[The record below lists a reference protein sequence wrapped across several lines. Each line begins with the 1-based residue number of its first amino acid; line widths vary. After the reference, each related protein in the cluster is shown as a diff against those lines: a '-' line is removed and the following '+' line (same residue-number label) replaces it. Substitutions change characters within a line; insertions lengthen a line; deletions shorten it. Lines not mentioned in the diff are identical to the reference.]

1 MFMKFENVRV
11 FNFENAI
18 RGMRNPKNSWDKS
31 DSFFA
36 LGTFDYNEGP
46 IRDLVYKWCL
56 SKYPNFEEEDAFT
69 FSQAEDLLDKTEEWL
84 VNNGTLH
91 MNDDF
96 VELALIGP
104 NDMKLMQT
112 LIKAGPEHRKFMR
125 QIFVSVDIT
134 APLYWW
140 KEFDTYKVGTVAN
153 SCSTMHKITA
163 KKFDISDFSVEHLET
178 IARFNEDS
186 EPYQPYMIMKSVI
199 NCLNACRET
208 YLKTKNKTDWW
219 QIIQLLPSSYNQKRT
234 VTMSYE
240 NLFAMCSKGQRRFHK
255 LNEWSGLDNPELE
268 NFIAFARKL
277 PYAQELI
284 FIDETEPEKISI
296 SKEIYENLL
305 EIKNK
310 LAALEMGGV
319 DNWEGYSY
327 SLSEFYKNRLEDDE

>member
-1 MFMKFENVRV
+1 M
-11 FNFENAI
+11 
-18 RGMRNPKNSWDKS
+18 
-31 DSFFA
+31 
-36 LGTFDYNEGP
+36 
-46 IRDLVYKWCL
+46 
-56 SKYPNFEEEDAFT
+56 
-69 FSQAEDLLDKTEEWL
+69 
-84 VNNGTLH
+84 
-91 MNDDF
+91 
-96 VELALIGP
+96 
-104 NDMKLMQT
+104 
-112 LIKAGPEHRKFMR
+112 
-125 QIFVSVDIT
+125 
-134 APLYWW
+134 
-140 KEFDTYKVGTVAN
+140 AN

-178 IARFNEDS
+178 IARFNEDN